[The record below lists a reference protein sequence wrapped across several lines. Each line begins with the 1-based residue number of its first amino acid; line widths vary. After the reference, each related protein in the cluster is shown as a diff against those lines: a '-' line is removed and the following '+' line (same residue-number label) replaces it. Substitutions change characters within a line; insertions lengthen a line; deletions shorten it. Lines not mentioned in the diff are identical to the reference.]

1 MELLKR
7 DYLTITDDG
16 ENICMELDTTHDAVQ
31 EVARKMSEIRPGLRM
46 DGKGWEAFL
55 KYYLDGNNPALLKD
69 LTFDSEGDVCRAAY
83 KKTSAFT
90 KAKGVSPGK
99 YILTLF
105 GEANDKGLFCVIRD
119 EGDYIEWGDQ

>member
-7 DYLTITDDG
+7 DYLTVTDDG

-31 EVARKMSEIRPGLRM
+31 EVARKMSEIRPGLKM

-69 LTFDSEGDVCRAAY
+69 LSFKKNRQGFSVIQLPRGIAPFLSINTNKCLQTCVWCDMIDV
-83 KKTSAFT
+83 
-90 KAKGVSPGK
+90 
-99 YILTLF
+99 
-105 GEANDKGLFCVIRD
+105 
-119 EGDYIEWGDQ
+119 